1 MTLIDRLLRNATLVR
16 RAAEIYSTK
25 ELLQRSAMRLLPSLG
40 KYGLSRDDFAQQKE
54 RILSEFGS
62 RDAGSKKRVLLVT
75 SNGAGLGHLARL
87 SAVASRME
95 SETLI
100 YTMSS
105 AFSKIGWNRAR
116 IIYFPSSGDLGMSS
130 RAWNPLMSAHFS
142 AVLDAFN
149 PDEVIFD
156 GTFVYRGVI
165 AGTQQE
171 NIPLSWLQRGCW
183 KEGVDNSSY
192 QRHHPD
198 EICQR
203 VIVPG
208 DFGCE
213 ERLGFDGDIETEYVN
228 PITLLDANDALDR
241 SIACSELGLSPNKKH
256 VLIQVGAG
264 IINDVKSIQD
274 FAADEVASLGDEWQ
288 AVLVRNPLSA
298 ESLSDKHV
306 SVQAFPLAKYYKAF
320 DAAVLAAGYNSVQES
335 VQMALPSVFVPN
347 PNTKTD
353 DQFRRAN
360 GIHEAELGLL
370 ATTEAALGNAIRRLS
385 SADFRSGMVRRML
398 ENQLPNGAGQ
408 VAKILDAPIYGA
420 GKN

>member
-1 MTLIDRLLRNATLVR
+1 MTLIDRLLRNVTLVR

-25 ELLQRSAMRLLPSLG
+25 ELLQRSAMRILPSLG

-54 RILSEFGS
+54 RILSEFGAK
-62 RDAGSKKRVLLVT
+62 DEGSKKRVLLVT
-75 SNGAGLGHLARL
+75 SNGAGLGHLARM
-87 SAVASRME
+87 SAVASRMK

-105 AFSKIGWNRAR
+105 AYSKIGWNRAR
-116 IIYFPSSGDLGMSS
+116 VIYFPSSGDLGMSS
-130 RAWNPLMSAHFS
+130 RAWNPLMTAHFS
-142 AVLDAFN
+142 AVLEAFK

-156 GTFVYRGVI
+156 GTFVYRGVV

-171 NIPLSWLQRGCW
+171 GIPLSWLQRGCW
-183 KEGVDNSSY
+183 KADVDNFSY
-192 QRHHPD
+192 QRHHPG

-203 VIVPG
+203 VIIPG

-213 ERLGFDGDIETEYVN
+213 EKVEFAGEIETEYVN
-228 PITLLDANDALDR
+228 PITLLDANESLDR
-241 SIACSELGLSPNKKH
+241 STACKELGLSPTKKH
-256 VLIQVGAG
+256 FLIQVGAG
-264 IINDVKSIQD
+264 IINDVTSIRD
-274 FAADEVASLGDEWQ
+274 FAANEVASLGNEWQ

-298 ESLSDKHV
+298 ESLSDEHV

-335 VQMALPSVFVPN
+335 VQMTLPAVFVPN
-347 PNTKTD
+347 LDTKTD

-360 GIHEAELGLL
+360 GIQLDQLGLL
-370 ATTEAALGNAIRRLS
+370 ATTEVEMRNAIHKLSLDSFRR
-385 SADFRSGMVRRML
+385 DMVQTML
-398 ENQLPNGAGQ
+398 ESQMPNGAGQ
-408 VAKILDAPIYGA
+408 VARILDAPIVGT